1 MISDSIQKKR
11 DFLFALFVSF
21 MVMVNLLGS
30 KITSVAGIRVSVGIF
45 FMPVLFLITDI
56 IGDVLGK
63 KEADRIVNI
72 SVLMLILLFAMT
84 FLCISV
90 RPDDGYSLDSQYKT
104 IFGSSLRMTL
114 ASLISFII
122 SQKADVMFFSFWK
135 KTTKGKHLWI
145 RNNLSTI
152 CSQFLD
158 TVIFEF
164 TAFYKLTEQYTIGF
178 VFSLI
183 LPYWIFKVILA
194 LLDTPLC
201 YLGVKWLRSSEA

>member
-72 SVLMLILLFAMT
+72 SALMLVLLFAMT

-90 RPDDGYSLDSQYKT
+90 RPDDGYSLDSQYKNSIRKT
-104 IFGSSLRMTL
+104 IKCFGIHLNSLL
-114 ASLISFII
+114 NIIYSFV
-122 SQKADVMFFSFWK
+122 SHQQ
-135 KTTKGKHLWI
+135 
-145 RNNLSTI
+145 N
-152 CSQFLD
+152 
-158 TVIFEF
+158 
-164 TAFYKLTEQYTIGF
+164 
-178 VFSLI
+178 
-183 LPYWIFKVILA
+183 
-194 LLDTPLC
+194 
-201 YLGVKWLRSSEA
+201 